1 MKTQILT
8 GDIQAVLLVDGTWY
22 RVKDGSFEI
31 VTLTIDGAPSGG
43 PLGGLPRHKE
53 IGDGFTFVLHERRE
67 DAARDDA
74 AGQRI
79 SGELNAIVAYKQ
91 KSSSAKTVV
100 Y

>member
-1 MKTQILT
+1 MKTQIQT

-53 IGDGFTFVLHERRE
+53 IGEAFTFVQYERRE
-67 DAARDDA
+67 DAARGEN
-74 AGQRI
+74 AGERI
-79 SGELNAIVAYKQ
+79 SGELSAIVAFRQ
-91 KSSSAKTVV
+91 KNSATRNVV